1 MKTPAKANHDFAPN
15 EHNEEWTGRL
25 VSNEGFTGRS
35 LANMVSFI
43 LESLILRE
51 T

>member
-1 MKTPAKANHDFAPN
+1 MKTPAKANHGFAPD

-35 LANMVSFI
+35 LANIVSFI
-43 LESLILRE
+43 LEPLISRK